1 MSQLNSSMKK
11 KIPWTIFRSSGGPS
25 DRWLKLS
32 VFALVG
38 IGLLTI
44 ASAGV
49 SYGNIRFND
58 PYYFFKEQLVGLAV
72 GTLLLLVAERV
83 PYQLWRR
90 FVVPLFAV
98 ALIFLVLVFIPG
110 FGTTV
115 YGAARWVDLGL
126 FSFQP
131 SEIMKIA
138 IIFYL
143 AAWLSRR
150 GQRTSQDFYEGFLPF
165 FIVLSVVGFLIIKQP
180 DTGTLGLIFCIS
192 LSIFF
197 ASGANLRHI
206 AGLIGLAFFA
216 LFVLIKIAPYR
227 MQRFLVFLNPE
238 HDPLGAGYQM
248 TQAFLAIGT
257 GGWFG
262 VGLGHSRQKFNYLP
276 EPVTDSIFAVLA
288 EETGLLGGAFV
299 ISLFLFFLWRGIR
312 VARQAP
318 DKFGELLAVGI
329 VAWVVCQAF
338 INIAAITGLIP
349 LTGIP
354 LPFISFGGTSLAVLM
369 AAVGV
374 LLNISRHSTLKA

>member
-1 MSQLNSSMKK
+1 MSKK
-11 KIPWTIFRSSGGPS
+11 FRWSIFRNNAGPS

-32 VFALVG
+32 VFALIGVG
-38 IGLLTI
+38 LVAI

-49 SYGNIRFND
+49 SYGNIRFGD
-58 PYYFFKEQLVGLAV
+58 PYYFFKEQLIGLAV
-72 GTLLLLVAERV
+72 GTALLLFAERV
-83 PYQLWRR
+83 PYQWWRR
-90 FVVPLFAV
+90 FVVPLFLL
-98 ALIFLVLVFIPG
+98 ALVLLILVFIPG

-115 YGAARWVDLGL
+115 YGAARWVDLGP

-150 GQRTSQDFYEGFLPF
+150 GQSTARDFYDGLVPFL
-165 FIVLSVVGFLIIKQP
+165 IILSIVGFLIIKQP
-180 DTGTLGLIFCIS
+180 DTGTLGLIFCIA

-206 AGLIGLAFFA
+206 FGLIGLGLFA
-216 LFVLIKIAPYR
+216 LMVLIKIAPYR

-248 TQAFLAIGT
+248 NQALLAIGT
-257 GGWFG
+257 GGIFG

-276 EPVTDSIFAVLA
+276 EPVTDSIYAVLA
-288 EETGLLGGAFV
+288 EETGLLGGSVV
-299 ISLFLFFLWRGIR
+299 ILLFLVFLWRGLI
-312 VARQAP
+312 VARRAP

>member
-1 MSQLNSSMKK
+1 MKQ
-11 KIPWTIFRSSGGPS
+11 PSRWSLFRNNAGPS

-32 VFALVG
+32 VFTLIG
-38 IGLLTI
+38 IGLLMI

-49 SYGNIRFND
+49 SYGNIRFGD
-58 PYYFFKEQLVGLAV
+58 PYYFFKEQLLGLGV
-72 GTLLLLVAERV
+72 GTVLLLIAERI
-83 PYQLWRR
+83 PYAVWRR
-90 FVVPLFAV
+90 FVVPLFIL
-98 ALIFLVLVFIPG
+98 ALILLILVFIPG
-110 FGTTV
+110 FGTSV
-115 YGAARWVDLGL
+115 YGAARWVDLGP

-150 GQRTSQDFYEGFLPF
+150 GARTAEDFYEGFVPF
-165 FIVLSVVGFLIIKQP
+165 LVVLALVGFLIIKQP
-180 DTGTLGLIFCIS
+180 DTGTLGLIFCIA

-206 AGLIGLAFFA
+206 VGLIGLAFA
-216 LFVLIKIAPYR
+216 SLFVLIKIAPYR
-227 MQRFLVFLNPE
+227 MERFLVFLNPE

-276 EPVTDSIFAVLA
+276 EPVTDSIYAVLA
-288 EETGLLGGAFV
+288 EETGLLGGAV
-299 ISLFLFFLWRGIR
+299 VVALFLFFLWRGIR
-312 VARQAP
+312 IAVRAP
-318 DKFGELLAVGI
+318 DAFGRLLAVGI
-329 VAWVVCQAF
+329 TAWVVCQAF

-374 LLNISRHSTLKA
+374 LLNISRHSTLKV

>member
-1 MSQLNSSMKK
+1 MKK
-11 KIPWTIFRSSGGPS
+11 KSGWKIFQRSGGTS
-25 DRWLKLS
+25 DRWLSLS
-32 VFALVG
+32 VFTLIG

-49 SYGNIRFND
+49 SYGNIRFDD

-72 GTLLLLVAERV
+72 GICLLLVAERI

-90 FVVPLFAV
+90 FVIPLFAV
-98 ALIFLVLVFIPG
+98 ALLFLILVFIPG
-110 FGTTV
+110 IGTTV
-115 YGAARWVDLGL
+115 YGAARWVDFGL

-131 SEIMKIA
+131 SELMKIA

-206 AGLIGLAFFA
+206 AGLIALAFAA

-257 GGWFG
+257 GGWLG

-312 VARQAP
+312 VARSAP

-369 AAVGV
+369 GAVGV

>member
-1 MSQLNSSMKK
+1 MAKNHFLRQILASQ
-11 KIPWTIFRSSGGPS
+11 GES
-25 DRWLKLS
+25 DRWLKLC
-32 VFALVG
+32 VFTLIG
-38 IGLLTI
+38 IGLIGI

-49 SYGNIRFND
+49 SYGNIRFGD
-58 PYYFFKEQLVGLAV
+58 PYYFFKEQLIGLAV
-72 GTLLLLVAERV
+72 GTVLLLVAERI
-83 PYQLWRR
+83 PYQLWRG
-90 FVVPLFAV
+90 FVVPLFVV

-115 YGAARWVDLGL
+115 YGAARWVDLGP

-150 GQRTSQDFYEGFLPF
+150 GSRTAGDFYEGFIPF
-165 FIVLSVVGFLIIKQP
+165 LVVLGLVGFLIIKQP
-180 DTGTLGLIFCIS
+180 DTGTLGLIFCIA

-197 ASGANLRHI
+197 ASGASLKHI
-206 AGLIGLAFFA
+206 ASLIGLGF
-216 LFVLIKIAPYR
+216 LSIIVLIQIAPYR

-276 EPVTDSIFAVLA
+276 EPVTDSIYAVLA
-288 EETGLLGGAFV
+288 EEAGLLGGAV
-299 ISLFLFFLWRGIR
+299 IVSLFLFFLWRGIR
-312 VARQAP
+312 VALRAP
-318 DKFGELLAVGI
+318 DAFGELLAVGI
-329 VAWVVCQAF
+329 VAWVTCQAF

-369 AAVGV
+369 GAVGV

>member
-1 MSQLNSSMKK
+1 MKQPSRWSLFRNSA
-11 KIPWTIFRSSGGPS
+11 GPS

-32 VFALVG
+32 VFTLIG

-49 SYGNIRFND
+49 SYGNIRFGD
-58 PYYFFKEQLVGLAV
+58 PYYFFKEQLLGLGV
-72 GTLLLLVAERV
+72 GTVLLIIAERI
-83 PYQLWRR
+83 PYAVWRR
-90 FVVPLFAV
+90 FVVPLFIL
-98 ALIFLVLVFIPG
+98 ALILLILVFIPG
-110 FGTTV
+110 FGTSV
-115 YGAARWVDLGL
+115 YGAARWVDLGP

-150 GQRTSQDFYEGFLPF
+150 GARTAEDFYEGFVPF
-165 FIVLSVVGFLIIKQP
+165 LVVLSLVGFLIIKQP
-180 DTGTLGLIFCIS
+180 DTGTLGLIFCIA

-197 ASGANLRHI
+197 ASGASLRHI
-206 AGLIGLAFFA
+206 VGLIGLAFAA
-216 LFVLIKIAPYR
+216 LFVLIKVAPYR
-227 MQRFLVFLNPE
+227 MERFLVFLNPE

-276 EPVTDSIFAVLA
+276 EPVTDSIYAVLA
-288 EETGLLGGAFV
+288 EETGLLGGAV
-299 ISLFLFFLWRGIR
+299 VVALFLFFLWRGIR
-312 VARQAP
+312 IAVRAP
-318 DKFGELLAVGI
+318 DMFGQLLAVGI
-329 VAWVVCQAF
+329 TAWVTCQAF

-369 AAVGV
+369 GAVGV